1 MEAGDEQK
9 RSENP
14 REKANI
20 FSILTFWWTIDLF
33 RKGYSKVLELED
45 LFKPLEIDKS
55 EVLGTRLEK
64 NWFKQLDGKK
74 RPSLIR
80 ALCLTFWPEY
90 TFLGI
95 MAVINDIGI
104 RLSAPIFLGWLLDY
118 FRPDTEMTRENAF
131 FAAGALVMLNAISAV
146 TINQFLIGSFANG
159 MKVRVA
165 VCSLI
170 YRKSLRL
177 SSTALGDT
185 APGKIVN
192 LLSNDVSRFDVV
204 SVFIHSLWLAP
215 LLSIIIGYI
224 LWVEVGYAGLVGIA
238 IVFIVTPIQSYT
250 GKLSSIFRM
259 QTALKTDERVR
270 LMDEIISGIQV
281 IKLYA
286 WEKPFSKLIS
296 MARNAELKVVKK
308 SSYIRAIYM
317 TFVLF
322 TTRSALFCTMMT
334 IILLGD
340 KLTAS
345 KIFVI
350 SSYFAILSNTMSQMF
365 VRGIAEIAE
374 ALVAMR
380 RLRKFLEY
388 DEKETNSVSLAKEKI
403 MNEFGLNGEKIEKE
417 KLIDSETQLPVN
429 IALSLKN
436 VTARWT
442 SVEEIKES
450 SRKKS
455 KHQEA
460 PQEIL
465 NYPLTLNNMS
475 IEVKK
480 GILVGVLGHVG
491 AGKSSLLQAILREL
505 PIESGSLIC
514 RGTLSFANQEPWV
527 FSGSIRQNILF
538 GQEMDKDR
546 YEHVVKA
553 CALTKDFEMF
563 PYGDQSL
570 IGERGSSLS
579 GGQKARVSFARALYR
594 KADIYLMDD
603 PLSAVDAHVA
613 KHLFEECI
621 SSRGLLGRQRATRIL
636 VTHQVHFL
644 KSAQWIVIMKD
655 GKVERQGRPGDLAEM
670 GVDFMKLCEE
680 TDEQEIR
687 RKRSVSRSSSRSVNS
702 LNSESLDDTEVKE
715 VEEKEQEKQTN
726 VELMSKGKVTGN
738 VSLNYLRAGANPA
751 VLLLS
756 VFLFL
761 FTQALAS
768 TFDYWVSFW
777 IKTEEKRQFLS
788 SIVFGQQNELNGT
801 LVQVSNDTFNA
812 GDFEDASFGLL
823 SSEWLIY
830 IGGILVLCLF
840 FSAIIRSIHFYTI
853 TVGASRTLHA
863 NSFAGVIASKMR
875 FFDTNP
881 SGRILNRFSK
891 DLGAVDEMLPKAC
904 LDSTQVILM
913 TLGSVVITSIINPLF
928 LVPIGVLFIIFLY
941 FRRYFLKTSK
951 NIKRLE
957 GITKSPAFVHLAA
970 TLNGLS
976 TIRCFNA
983 EQILIKEFDQHQN
996 LHTGT
1001 WYMYIAVS
1009 QAFGFG
1015 LDVLC
1020 IAFVFVVTFS
1030 FLWLDTKNVS
1040 GSSVGLAIS
1049 QAMSLTAML
1058 QWGVRQ
1064 SAEVANQMMAVE
1076 RILEY
1081 RDLEPEQKD
1090 DPAPKEV
1097 EKSWP
1102 QHGAV
1107 EFKNVVYRYF
1117 AEAEPALRGVNFKV
1131 LPGEKIGIVGRTGAG
1146 KSSLIG
1152 AIYRMAELEGE
1163 IIIDG
1168 IDTGKISLEQ
1178 LRSKISIIPQDPV
1191 LFSGTLRRNLDPFE
1205 DFADDVLWKALSEVE
1220 LKDIAG
1226 PQGLQTLVAAGGS
1239 NFSVGQR
1246 QLICLARAVLR
1257 NNKVLVL
1264 DEATANVD
1272 PDTDHLIQLTIRRRF
1287 CDCTVLTVA
1296 HRLHTIM
1303 DSDRVL
1309 VMNYG
1314 IAEEFDTPMNLLELP
1329 MGIFRDMVN
1338 ATGTQESETLRK
1350 MAKEKHDSIA
1360 KEA

>member
-20 FSILTFWWTIDLF
+20 FSILTFWWTIDIF

-45 LFKPLEIDKS
+45 LFKPLEVDKS

-64 NWFKQLDGKK
+64 NWFKQLGGKK
-74 RPSLIR
+74 RPSLIK
-80 ALCLTFWPEY
+80 ALCRTFWPEY
-90 TFLGI
+90 TLLGI
-95 MAVINDIGI
+95 IAVINDIGI
-104 RLSAPIFLGWLLDY
+104 RLSAPIFLGMLLEY
-118 FRPDTEMTRENAF
+118 FRPDTEMTRKNAF
-131 FAAGALVMLNAISAV
+131 IAAGALVMLNAISAV

-224 LWVEVGYAGLVGIA
+224 LWVEVGYAGLVGII

-250 GKLSSIFRM
+250 GKLSSKFRM

-296 MARNAELKVVKK
+296 IARNAELKVVKK

-317 TFVLF
+317 TFALF
-322 TTRSALFCTMMT
+322 TTRTALFCTMMT
-334 IILLGD
+334 IVLLGD

-380 RLRKFLEY
+380 RLRKFMEY
-388 DEKETNSVSLAKEKI
+388 DEKETHSVALAKEKI
-403 MNEFGLNGEKIEKE
+403 MNEFGLKGEKIEKE

-429 IALSLKN
+429 IALCLKN
-436 VTARWT
+436 VNARWT

-450 SRKKS
+450 SKKKT
-455 KHQEA
+455 KHVEG
-460 PQEIL
+460 PQEL
-465 NYPLTLNNMS
+465 LKYPLTLNNMS
-475 IEVKK
+475 VEIKK

-514 RGTLSFANQEPWV
+514 RGILSFANQEPWV

-538 GQEMDKDR
+538 GQELDKDR

-621 SSRGLLGRQRATRIL
+621 SSRGLLGKQRATRIL

-655 GKVERQGRPGDLAEM
+655 GKIEKQGRPGDLAEM
-670 GVDFMKLCEE
+670 GVDFMKLCAE
-680 TDEQEIR
+680 TDEQELR
-687 RKRSVSRSSSRSVNS
+687 RRGSITKSVSS
-702 LNSESLDDTEVKE
+702 LNSESLEDCEEEKI
-715 VEEKEQEKQTN
+715 EEKEQQKEIN
-726 VELMSKGKVTGN
+726 VELMSKGKVQGN
-738 VSLNYLRAGANPA
+738 VSMNYLRAGANSA

-761 FTQALAS
+761 FTQVLAS
-768 TFDYWVSFW
+768 MSDYWVSFW
-777 IKTEEKRQFLS
+777 IRTEEKRDLLS
-788 SIVFGQQNELNGT
+788 SLMFSEQNELNET
-801 LVQVSNDTFNA
+801 LIQVANNNNNTI
-812 GDFEDASFGLL
+812 DAESIRDESFGLF

-840 FSAIIRSIHFYTI
+840 ILAIIRSIHFYTI
-853 TVGASRTLHA
+853 TVGASRNLHG

-913 TLGSVVITSIINPLF
+913 TLGSIVITTIINPLF
-928 LVPIGVLFIIFLY
+928 LVPIGSLFIVFLY

-957 GITKSPAFVHLAA
+957 GITRSPAFVHLTA

-983 EQILIKEFDQHQN
+983 EQVLIKEFDQHQN
-996 LHTGT
+996 MHTGT

-1020 IAFVFVVTFS
+1020 IAFVFLVTFS
-1030 FLWLDTKNVS
+1030 FLWFDTKDIS

-1081 RDLEPEQKD
+1081 RDLEPEQKYE
-1090 DPAPKEV
+1090 PSPREV

-1102 QHGAV
+1102 QRGAI

-1117 AEAEPALRGVNFKV
+1117 KEAEPALRGVNFEV
-1131 LPGEKIGIVGRTGAG
+1131 RPGEKIGIVGRTGAG

-1168 IDTGKISLEQ
+1168 IDIGKISLAD

-1205 DFADDVLWKALSEVE
+1205 DFADEVLWKALSEVE

-1257 NNKVLVL
+1257 NNKILVL

-1272 PDTDHLIQLTIRRRF
+1272 PDTDHLIQLTIRKRF

-1314 IAEEFDTPMNLLELP
+1314 IAEEFDTPLNLLELP

-1350 MAKEKHDSIA
+1350 MAKEKHESIA

>member
-1 MEAGDEQK
+1 
-9 RSENP
+9 
-14 REKANI
+14 
-20 FSILTFWWTIDLF
+20 
-33 RKGYSKVLELED
+33 
-45 LFKPLEIDKS
+45 
-55 EVLGTRLEK
+55 
-64 NWFKQLDGKK
+64 
-74 RPSLIR
+74 
-80 ALCLTFWPEY
+80 
-90 TFLGI
+90 

-118 FRPDTEMTRENAF
+118 FRPDTEMTRQNAF
-131 FAAGALVMLNAISAV
+131 IAAGALVMLNAISAV

-224 LWVEVGYAGLVGIA
+224 LWMEVGYAGLVGIA

-286 WEKPFSKLIS
+286 WEKPFSKLII
-296 MARNAELKVVKK
+296 MARNAELKIVKK

-334 IILLGD
+334 IVLLGD

-380 RLRKFLEY
+380 RLRKFMEY
-388 DEKETNSVSLAKEKI
+388 DEKETTTVSLAKEKI
-403 MNEFGLNGEKIEKE
+403 MNEFGLKGDKIEKE

-450 SRKKS
+450 SKKKT
-455 KHQEA
+455 KHQVG

-538 GQEMDKDR
+538 GQELDKDR

-563 PYGDQSL
+563 PHGDQSL

-579 GGQKARVSFARALYR
+579 GGQKARVSFARTLYR

-621 SSRGLLGRQRATRIL
+621 GSRGLLGRQRATRIL

-680 TDEQEIR
+680 TDEQELR

-702 LNSESLDDTEVKE
+702 LNSESLDDMEVKE
-715 VEEKEQEKQTN
+715 IVEMEQEKQTN
-726 VELMSKGKVTGN
+726 VEQMSKGKVKGN
-738 VSLNYLRAGANPA
+738 VSLNYLRSGANPA

-768 TFDYWVSFW
+768 MFDYWVSFW
-777 IKTEEKRQFLS
+777 IRTEEQRELLT
-788 SIVFGQQNELNGT
+788 SIRFGGHDHELNET
-801 LVQVSNDTFNA
+801 LVQVTNNTLNAESIESN
-812 GDFEDASFGLL
+812 SFHLL
-823 SSEWLIY
+823 SSTWLIY
-830 IGGILVLCLF
+830 IGGILVFCLF
-840 FSAIIRSIHFYTI
+840 ISAIIRSIHFYTI
-853 TVGASRTLHA
+853 TVGASRNLHA

-913 TLGSVVITSIINPLF
+913 TLGSVVITSVINPLF
-928 LVPIGVLFIIFLY
+928 LVPIGALFVVFLY

-957 GITKSPAFVHLAA
+957 GISKLINIQHLYSD
-970 TLNGLS
+970 LIYL
-976 TIRCFNA
+976 F
-983 EQILIKEFDQHQN
+983 IL
-996 LHTGT
+996 
-1001 WYMYIAVS
+1001 
-1009 QAFGFG
+1009 
-1015 LDVLC
+1015 
-1020 IAFVFVVTFS
+1020 
-1030 FLWLDTKNVS
+1030 
-1040 GSSVGLAIS
+1040 
-1049 QAMSLTAML
+1049 
-1058 QWGVRQ
+1058 
-1064 SAEVANQMMAVE
+1064 
-1076 RILEY
+1076 
-1081 RDLEPEQKD
+1081 
-1090 DPAPKEV
+1090 
-1097 EKSWP
+1097 
-1102 QHGAV
+1102 
-1107 EFKNVVYRYF
+1107 
-1117 AEAEPALRGVNFKV
+1117 
-1131 LPGEKIGIVGRTGAG
+1131 
-1146 KSSLIG
+1146 
-1152 AIYRMAELEGE
+1152 
-1163 IIIDG
+1163 
-1168 IDTGKISLEQ
+1168 
-1178 LRSKISIIPQDPV
+1178 
-1191 LFSGTLRRNLDPFE
+1191 
-1205 DFADDVLWKALSEVE
+1205 
-1220 LKDIAG
+1220 
-1226 PQGLQTLVAAGGS
+1226 
-1239 NFSVGQR
+1239 
-1246 QLICLARAVLR
+1246 
-1257 NNKVLVL
+1257 
-1264 DEATANVD
+1264 
-1272 PDTDHLIQLTIRRRF
+1272 
-1287 CDCTVLTVA
+1287 
-1296 HRLHTIM
+1296 
-1303 DSDRVL
+1303 
-1309 VMNYG
+1309 
-1314 IAEEFDTPMNLLELP
+1314 
-1329 MGIFRDMVN
+1329 
-1338 ATGTQESETLRK
+1338 
-1350 MAKEKHDSIA
+1350 
-1360 KEA
+1360 